1 MNHEKLARL
10 LRCPM
15 CDSSMNYVPRAH
27 MYCCQGPALH
37 GFSLNDEIVDLI
49 GGDDCKRQQKVN
61 RAFERLGDQPYE
73 RLLMEASWYDR
84 LLMHG
89 VWGTSKFIPLMF
101 ELLGSVTEDCEPGYF
116 LDIPVGTGLFTAGEY
131 SLQSNFEFVAADLCR
146 PMLESALEK
155 VRAADF
161 GNVMLVRADA
171 CSLPFAGDSFSGV
184 LTMNGF
190 GSFPDKYAAMDELVR
205 VLKPGGKLAGSLY
218 IKGERLFTDIVT
230 GTLGVWSGYLSK
242 PFFREGEFIE
252 ELGKRGVE
260 NVITRKIG
268 SILFF
273 SGRKKNASYLLGEEK
288 SDFSA

>member
-15 CDSSMNYVPRAH
+15 CGNPMTYVPRAH
-27 MYCCQGPALH
+27 MYCCEGPALH
-37 GFSLNDEIVDLI
+37 GFSLKDEIVDLV
-49 GGDDCKRQQKVN
+49 GEDECRRQQKVN
-61 RAFERLGDQPYE
+61 KAFERLAGQPYE
-73 RLLMEASWYDR
+73 RLLMEASWHDR
-84 LLMHG
+84 FLMHG

-131 SLQSNFEFVAADLCR
+131 SIESNLEFIAADFCR

-171 CSLPFAGDSFSGV
+171 CSLPLVDDSFSGV

-190 GSFPDKYAAMDELVR
+190 GCFPDKCAAMDELVR

-218 IKGERLFTDIVT
+218 IKGERLLTDIIA
-230 GTLGVWSGYLSK
+230 GTFGVWGGYFSK
-242 PFFREGEFIE
+242 PLFREEEFID
-252 ELGKRGVE
+252 ELGKRGVN
-260 NVITRKIG
+260 NVVTRKVG

-273 SGRKKNASYLLGEEK
+273 SGRKRAPATFFSEGE
-288 SDFSA
+288 SDF